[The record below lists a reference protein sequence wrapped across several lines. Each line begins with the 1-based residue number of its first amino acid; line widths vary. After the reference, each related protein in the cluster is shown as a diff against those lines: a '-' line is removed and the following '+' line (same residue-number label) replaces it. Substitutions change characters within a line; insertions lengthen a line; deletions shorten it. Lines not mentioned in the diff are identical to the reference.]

1 MGSTVRFGEPKC
13 QGAVF
18 PAERSNSSR
27 ACDVSRESSRKPF
40 SGTLDRI
47 CACVPVCL
55 SLVAPSWTRCPPP
68 VASPLPPRRCCCL
81 LLLAAAPGFRALPRS
96 TGAIASNARHLT
108 LLLTTAGPYPSRLLL
123 PSLPTTTTTLTTT
136 TTNSPYRR
144 HHFDTP
150 PPYRPSPSLRLHLS
164 VHLRCPVATRL
175 P

>member
-1 MGSTVRFGEPKC
+1 MQRSSTEVIQR
-13 QGAVF
+13 
-18 PAERSNSSR
+18 NS
-27 ACDVSRESSRKPF
+27 F
-40 SGTLDRI
+40 S
-47 CACVPVCL
+47 VPQRL
-55 SLVAPSWTRCPPP
+55 NLIPLVDAPPP
-68 VASPLPPRRCCCL
+68 VAIPLSPTSQQASAVVACLPAAAAA
-81 LLLAAAPGFRALPRS
+81 AAAPGFRALPRS

-123 PSLPTTTTTLTTT
+123 PSLPTTTLTTT